1 MEQDEFARQALE
13 AIRTDGKVKTAIL
26 ELVCACPNV
35 VTEY

>member
-1 MEQDEFARQALE
+1 MEQDEFAGKVLE

-26 ELVCACPNV
+26 DLVCACPNV